1 MKLLCLESS
10 ARAASCALLT
20 DGELTGQYWQNCALT
35 HSRTLLSMAEALLNN
50 LDMTMEDVD
59 ALAVANGPG
68 SFTGIRIGVAAVKG
82 LAWGAD
88 KPAVAV
94 STLEA
99 MACHLCDREGA
110 LVCPAMDA
118 RRSQVYNALFRIQD
132 GSPVRLT
139 EDRAISLEELTQEVL
154 RYGES
159 VYVLGD
165 GEHLAREAFQKA
177 GIPLSPVPPTLL
189 LQSAWGVGIAAQ
201 GRVPENA
208 ADISPNYL
216 RLSQAERERNER
228 LAREA
233 AKTV

>member
-1 MKLLCLESS
+1 MKILCFESS
-10 ARAASCALLT
+10 AKAASCALLT
-20 DGELTGQYWQNCALT
+20 DGALTAQYWQNCALT
-35 HSRTLLSMAEALLNN
+35 HSRTLLSMAEDMLSN

-99 MACHLCDREGA
+99 MAFQLCDREGA

-118 RRSQVYNALFRIQD
+118 RRNQVYNALVRIQN
-132 GSPVRLT
+132 GRPVRLT

-154 RYGES
+154 SYGES
-159 VYVLGD
+159 VFVLGD
-165 GEHLAREAFQKA
+165 GEYLAREAFLKA
-177 GIPLSPVPPTLL
+177 GISLLPVPASLL
-189 LQSAWGVGIAAQ
+189 LQSAWGVGLAAQ
-201 GRVPENA
+201 GRTPENA
-208 ADISPNYL
+208 ADVTPNYL

-228 LAREA
+228 LARESS
-233 AKTV
+233 KTV